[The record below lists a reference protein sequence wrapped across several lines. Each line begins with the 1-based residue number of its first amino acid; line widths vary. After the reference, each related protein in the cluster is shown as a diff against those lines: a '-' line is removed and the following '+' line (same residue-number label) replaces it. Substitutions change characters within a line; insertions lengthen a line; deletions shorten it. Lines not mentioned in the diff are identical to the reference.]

1 MREAGGDSDSAVPWH
16 LGQRTWGR
24 VWEPGWLKRLHVRE
38 NEGTRTDQGPGG
50 YFPASYPTRHVASS
64 LALRG
69 VLCASCPWAASV
81 RKGHWKERRKDR
93 ERRSVLEGG
102 GGGWRRRQEDGGGG
116 GSTEAAAGAR
126 RRPEDRS
133 CRGHAG
139 RRAARALRR
148 QNVKGLPLWACPHVK
163 DSPPGGGSSLRWRVA
178 ARSVDPP
185 DSSRWREGSD
195 TVRGARGSSG
205 PLSTQQPFGY
215 LKTSHAPLSLLLHPS
230 SRNQLLRLSPD
241 TSTGHGN
248 GQSVSRDGK
257 APEARTCTRSY
268 PREASILLGS
278 TMNTEKYFSGYKI
291 HICWWGRRWCLGRG
305 SGKAP
310 GGEAEFKQGSAP
322 TPGVVLVWNV
332 LSGGTWR

>member
-1 MREAGGDSDSAVPWH
+1 MGCERQKGPLEREV
-16 LGQRTWGR
+16 
-24 VWEPGWLKRLHVRE
+24 
-38 NEGTRTDQGPGG
+38 
-50 YFPASYPTRHVASS
+50 
-64 LALRG
+64 
-69 VLCASCPWAASV
+69 
-81 RKGHWKERRKDR
+81 RRKDR

-139 RRAARALRR
+139 RRAARAGRGSRHRFPSKRGGGRGPSQRGGRRGGCVKDGGTESSASGPPRPREELRR